1 MKSPPVQ
8 FSDEAARE
16 MVEQFI
22 LGNGASKDV
31 DWTAFF
37 DIEPAEA

>member
-1 MKSPPVQ
+1 VQ
-8 FSDEAARE
+8 FSDEAARD

-22 LGNGASKDV
+22 LGNGASKGA